1 MDINASDVKTLR
13 ERTGAGMMDCKKALA
28 ETGGDFE
35 KAVDY
40 LRKKGIASAEKRA
53 GRDAAEG
60 IIQHYVHFDQKKG
73 CLVEVNC
80 ETDFV
85 ARTDVFQA
93 FAKDVALHLVAK
105 RPAYLKP
112 EDIPADVLEREKSI
126 HREQAA
132 ASGKPA
138 PVIEKI
144 VEGRLSKYYEEVCLL
159 NQAFVKD
166 DSKTVGDMV
175 KELAG
180 KLGENVQIKRFVV
193 FEVGRSAAA

>member
-1 MDINASDVKTLR
+1 MEINASDVKKLR
-13 ERTGAGMMDCKKALA
+13 DMTGAGMMDCKKALG
-28 ETGGDFE
+28 ETGGDFD

-53 GRDAAEG
+53 GREATEG

-73 CLVEVNC
+73 CLVELNC

-93 FAKDVALHLVAK
+93 FAKDVALHVVAK
-105 RPAYLKP
+105 RPAYLKS
-112 EDIPADVLEREKSI
+112 EDVPADVLEREKAI

-132 ASGKPA
+132 ESGKPA
-138 PVIEKI
+138 QVVEKI
-144 VEGRLSKYYEEVCLL
+144 IEGRLAKFYEEVCLL

-180 KLGENVQIKRFVV
+180 KLGENVQIRRFVV
-193 FEVGRSAAA
+193 YEVGRA

>member
-1 MDINASDVKTLR
+1 MEINASDVKKLR
-13 ERTGAGMMDCKKALA
+13 DMTGAGMMDCKKALG

-53 GRDAAEG
+53 GRDATEG

-93 FAKDVALHLVAK
+93 FAKDVALHVVAK
-105 RPAYLKP
+105 RPAYLKA
-112 EDIPADVLEREKSI
+112 EDIPAEVLEREKAI

-132 ASGKPA
+132 ASGKP
-138 PVIEKI
+138 PQVIEKI
-144 VEGRLSKYYEEVCLL
+144 IEGRLAKFYEEVCLL

-180 KLGENVQIKRFVV
+180 KLGENVQVRRFVV
-193 FEVGRSAAA
+193 YEVGRA

>member
-1 MDINASDVKTLR
+1 MEINASDVKKLR
-13 ERTGAGMMDCKKALA
+13 DMTGAGMMDCKKALG

-53 GRDAAEG
+53 GRDATEG

-93 FAKDVALHLVAK
+93 FAKDVALHVVAK
-105 RPAYLKP
+105 RPAYLKA
-112 EDIPADVLEREKSI
+112 EDMM
-126 HREQAA
+126 
-132 ASGKPA
+132 ASGRHRDLA
-138 PVIEKI
+138 THYLI
-144 VEGRLSKYYEEVCLL
+144 VAEP
-159 NQAFVKD
+159 
-166 DSKTVGDMV
+166 
-175 KELAG
+175 
-180 KLGENVQIKRFVV
+180 
-193 FEVGRSAAA
+193 

>member
-1 MDINASDVKTLR
+1 MEINASDVKKLR
-13 ERTGAGMMDCKKALA
+13 DMTGAGMMDCKKALG

-40 LRKKGIASAEKRA
+40 LRKKGIASAEKRS
-53 GRDAAEG
+53 GREATEG

-73 CLVEVNC
+73 CLVELNC

-93 FAKDVALHLVAK
+93 FAKDVALHVVAK
-105 RPAYLKP
+105 RPSYLKP
-112 EDIPADVLEREKSI
+112 EDVPADVLEREKAI
-126 HREQAA
+126 HRDQAA

-138 PVIEKI
+138 QVIEKI
-144 VEGRLSKYYEEVCLL
+144 IEGRLAKYYEEVCLL

-166 DSKTVGDMV
+166 DAKSVGEMV

-180 KLGENVQIKRFVV
+180 KLGENVQIRRFVV
-193 FEVGRSAAA
+193 YEVGR